1 MIEPRGALADA
12 RAALNLE
19 EIGLELHERIRALYP
34 ICRSITGNGV
44 RQTLQRLGT
53 EIELQVEELPTGT
66 AVFDWTVPKEW
77 NIRDAYIKNSDGVRI
92 VDFRA
97 SNLHVV
103 NYSTPVHA
111 RMTLAALRPHLY
123 SIPEHPDWIPYKTS
137 YYKETW
143 GFCLADR
150 QLASLREDEYEVCID
165 SSLEVGHLTLG
176 QCVLPGETSEEI
188 LFSSHIC
195 HPSLCNDNLSGVSIA
210 TSLARLLSSLK
221 RRYTYR
227 FLFIPGTIGA
237 IAWLAL
243 HEADS
248 ARIKHGLVLAC
259 AGDRGGISYKRS
271 RKGNALIDRAVAH
284 VLRRAGVEPAITDF
298 SPYGYDE
305 RQYCSPGFDLSVGV
319 LSRTPYAQ
327 FAEYHT
333 SADNLD
339 FVDPASLGHTLT
351 ACLGVLE
358 VLEGEATYVNQNPK
372 CEPQLGK
379 RGLYGSMGGHG
390 GKREMEEALLWVLN
404 MSDGNHGLLDIAERA
419 GLEFSVVRSA
429 ADRLTQQGLLQEA
442 AVAARGEA
450 RR

>member
-1 MIEPRGALADA
+1 MDRSPGWHVHEEDA
-12 RAALNLE
+12 
-19 EIGLELHERIRALYP
+19 
-34 ICRSITGNGV
+34 
-44 RQTLQRLGT
+44 
-53 EIELQVEELPTGT
+53 
-66 AVFDWTVPKEW
+66 
-77 NIRDAYIKNSDGVRI
+77 
-92 VDFRA
+92 
-97 SNLHVV
+97 
-103 NYSTPVHA
+103 
-111 RMTLAALRPHLY
+111 
-123 SIPEHPDWIPYKTS
+123 
-137 YYKETW
+137 
-143 GFCLADR
+143 
-150 QLASLREDEYEVCID
+150 
-165 SSLEVGHLTLG
+165 
-176 QCVLPGETSEEI
+176 
-188 LFSSHIC
+188 
-195 HPSLCNDNLSGVSIA
+195 
-210 TSLARLLSSLK
+210 
-221 RRYTYR
+221 
-227 FLFIPGTIGA
+227 
-237 IAWLAL
+237 
-243 HEADS
+243 

-404 MSDGNHGLLDIAERA
+404 MSDGNHGLLDIAERS
-419 GLEFSVVRSA
+419 GLGFSVVRGA
-429 ADRLTQQGLLQEA
+429 ADRLTQQGLLEEA
-442 AVAARGEA
+442 PIAARSEV

>member
-1 MIEPRGALADA
+1 MIQPQGGMAGA

-19 EIGLELHERIRALYP
+19 EIGFELHERIRALYP

-44 RQTLQRLGT
+44 RQTLQRLGE
-53 EIELQVEELPTGT
+53 EIELHVEEIPTGT
-66 AVFDWTVPKEW
+66 AVFDWTIPKEW
-77 NIRDAYIKNSDGVRI
+77 NIRDAYIKNSEGVRI
-92 VDFRA
+92 VDFRS

-111 RMTLAALRPHLY
+111 RMTLAALRPHLH

-137 YYKETW
+137 YYKDTW
-143 GFCLADR
+143 GFCLTHR
-150 QLASLREDEYEVCID
+150 QLASLRDDEYEVCID
-165 SSLEVGHLTLG
+165 SSLEAGHMTLG
-176 QCVLPGETSEEI
+176 QCILRGETSDEI

-210 TSLARLLSSLK
+210 TSLARLLSTVK

-237 IAWLAL
+237 VAWLAL
-243 HEADS
+243 HEEEAR
-248 ARIKHGLVLAC
+248 RIKHGLVLAC
-259 AGDRGGISYKRS
+259 AGDRGGVSYKRS
-271 RKGNALIDRAVAH
+271 RRGNALIDRAVTH
-284 VLRRAGVEPAITDF
+284 VLGRSGVESAIMDF

-339 FVDPASLGHTLT
+339 FVDPASLGDTMM

-358 VLEGEATYVNQNPK
+358 VLEGEAAYVNQNPK

-379 RGLYGSMGGHG
+379 RGLYGNMGGHG

-404 MSDGNHGLLDIAERA
+404 MSDGDHGLLDIAERS
-419 GLEFSVVRSA
+419 GLGFSVVRGA
-429 ADRLTQQGLLQEA
+429 ADRLIQHGLLEQA
-442 AVAARGEA
+442 S
-450 RR
+450 